1 MWQLLIRWCKTW
13 VLHPIHIEFN
23 LKKKKKK
30 PKIEKKT
37 YEKNYFKAQLVQN
50 GPKIEQNELN

>member
-1 MWQLLIRWCKTW
+1 MWQLLIGWCKTW
-13 VLHPIHIEFN
+13 VLHPILIEFN
-23 LKKKKKK
+23 LLKKKK

-50 GPKIEQNELN
+50 GPKIEQSELN